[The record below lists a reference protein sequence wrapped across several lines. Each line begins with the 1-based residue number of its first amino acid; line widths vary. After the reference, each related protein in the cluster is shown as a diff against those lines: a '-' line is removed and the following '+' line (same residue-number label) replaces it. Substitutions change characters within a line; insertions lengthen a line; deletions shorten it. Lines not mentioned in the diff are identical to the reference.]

1 MSAVISFL
9 KEEVGLELMLNLKST
24 TMVRSSLHSF
34 KTAQAM
40 GATLRQIHS
49 SISFSHPRFGT
60 ILADFA
66 EVIFTEIIY

>member
-49 SISFSHPRFGT
+49 SISFSHPRFT
-60 ILADFA
+60 IR
-66 EVIFTEIIY
+66 

>member
-40 GATLRQIHS
+40 GALWPQTRLPGEMVM
-49 SISFSHPRFGT
+49 F
-60 ILADFA
+60 
-66 EVIFTEIIY
+66 